1 MRLIVLAEDGQVCID
16 GVCLNKIDLS
26 QLTQNNIHAIQW
38 YETYGE
44 VEYKGNAEN
53 LKINSLDDFL
63 WVIDAWEAQKQLLLN
78 PPPPTEEEMLEGVR
92 YEAEMGLMDSDWTM
106 LPDVPLANKQEW
118 AEYREALRAIRSN
131 ITINPEWPVK
141 PPVIW
146 VSNE

>member
-1 MRLIVLAEDGQVCID
+1 MRLTVIVDDQQVCID
-16 GVCLNKIDLS
+16 GVCFDGIDLS
-26 QLTQNNIHAIQW
+26 QLSQNNIHAIQW

-44 VEYKGNAEN
+44 VEYTSRVEN
-53 LKINSLDDFL
+53 LKIDSLDDFL
-63 WVIDAWEAQKQLLLN
+63 WVIDAWEAQKQLLSN
-78 PPPPTEEEMLEGVR
+78 PPPQTEEELLEGVK
-92 YEAEMGLMDSDWTM
+92 YEAEMWLANSDWTM